1 MWTLAGEYQAVLT
14 LLAVAAGYPAMAD
27 RLLVALQGE
36 NDIRGW
42 PEFVRELSPASG
54 DRPAGRLVPA
64 DLTNASL
71 DAVKLTTWTNLCAGL
86 DANLAAT
93 ALTDLEPYQR
103 WGRIAARFSFTL

>member
-1 MWTLAGEYQAVLT
+1 VLT
-14 LLAVAAGYPAMAD
+14 LLAVAAGYPALVD

-36 NDIRGW
+36 NDIPGW

-64 DLTNASL
+64 DLTDASL
-71 DAVKLTTWTNLCAGL
+71 DAAKLATWTNLCTGL
-86 DANLAAT
+86 DASLAAT
-93 ALTDLEPYQR
+93 TLIDLEPHRR